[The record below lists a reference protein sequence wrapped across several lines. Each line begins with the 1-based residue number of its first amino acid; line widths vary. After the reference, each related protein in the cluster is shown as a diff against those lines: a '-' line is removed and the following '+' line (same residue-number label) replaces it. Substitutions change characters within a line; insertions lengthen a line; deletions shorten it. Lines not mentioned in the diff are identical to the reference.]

1 MAVPFLR
8 APSHGSISAH
18 AGASLEA
25 LQHVRRRS
33 RARLVPRYFSHVD
46 VVVVVVVVVGGTRG
60 AQTVGDAGAARV
72 RATR

>member
-33 RARLVPRYFSHVD
+33 RARLVPRCFSHVD
-46 VVVVVVVVVGGTRG
+46 VVVVVIVVGGTRG